1 MNSANIEVSA
11 LFKIE
16 YGLYV
21 LTTSDGEKDNGCI
34 VDAVMQVTSTP
45 ARVAVAVNK
54 DNFSHEM
61 ILKTEKFNLNC
72 ICKSAPFE
80 LFKNFG
86 FQSGRSANKFESFEF
101 WRSENGVPVLIENV
115 NAFMSLEVL
124 STTDLGTHT
133 LFICDVT
140 VAKEISNEETITY
153 SYYRS
158 HTKNTPAEKKKGF
171 VCTVCGYVHEGEE
184 LPDDFVCPICKQGK
198 DVFKEL
204 Q

>member
-1 MNSANIEVSA
+1 MNIEKIEASA

-45 ARVAVAVNK
+45 ARVAVALNK
-54 DNFSHEM
+54 DNFSHG
-61 ILKTEKFNLNC
+61 LVVKTGKFNLNC
-72 ICKSAPFE
+72 ITKDAPFD

-86 FQSGRSANKFESFEF
+86 FQSGRDADKFSGVEF
-101 WRSENGVPVLIENV
+101 WRAENGVPVLIDNI
-115 NAFMSLEVL
+115 NAFISLKVV
-124 STTDLGTHT
+124 SSTDLGTHT

-140 VAKEISNEETITY
+140 EAKEISSEETITY

-158 HTKNTPAEKKKGF
+158 HTKNTQQKKKGF
-171 VCTVCGYVHEGEE
+171 VCTVCGYVYEGDT
-184 LPDDFVCPICKQGK
+184 LPEDFVCPVCKQGAE
-198 DVFKEL
+198 VFKEL
-204 Q
+204 

>member
-1 MNSANIEVSA
+1 MDIEKIESSA

-21 LTTSDGEKDNGCI
+21 LTTSDGKKDNGCI

-54 DNFSHEM
+54 DNYSHEL
-61 ILKTEKFNLNC
+61 IVKTGKFNLNC

-86 FQSGRSANKFESFEF
+86 FQSGRAADKFDGFEF

-115 NAFMSLEVL
+115 NAFISLSVH
-124 STTDLGTHT
+124 SMTDLGTHT

-140 VAKEISNEETITY
+140 CAKEISSEETITY
-153 SYYRS
+153 SYYRN
-158 HTKNTPAEKKKGF
+158 HTKNTASQKKKGY
-171 VCTVCGYVHEGEE
+171 VCTVCGYVHEGDT
-184 LPDDFVCPICKQGK
+184 LPDDFTCPICKQGAS
-198 DVFKEL
+198 VFKEIK
-204 Q
+204 

>member
-1 MNSANIEVSA
+1 MNLPNIDTSA

-45 ARVAVAVNK
+45 ERVAVAVNK
-54 DNFSHEM
+54 DNYSHEL
-61 ILKTEKFNLNC
+61 ILKTGKFNLNC

-86 FQSGRSANKFESFEF
+86 FQSGRTADKFDGVEF
-101 WRSENGVPVLIENV
+101 WRSENGIPVLIENV
-115 NAFMSLEVL
+115 NAFISLSVE
-124 STTDLGTHT
+124 STVDLGTHT

-140 VAKEISNEETITY
+140 LAREISDEETITY

-158 HTKNTPAEKKKGF
+158 HTKNTAAQKKKGF
-171 VCTVCGYVHEGEE
+171 ICTVCGYVHEGDE
-184 LPDDFVCPICKQGK
+184 LPDDFVCPICKQGA
-198 DVFKEL
+198 DAFKEI